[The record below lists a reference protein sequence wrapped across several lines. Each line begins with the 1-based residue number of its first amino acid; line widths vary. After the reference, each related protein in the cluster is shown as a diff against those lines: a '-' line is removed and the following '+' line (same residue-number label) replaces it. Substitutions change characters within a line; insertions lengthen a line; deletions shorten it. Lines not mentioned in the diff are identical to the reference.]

1 MTQDSINALD
11 DNLCLSRVKVISD
24 HNIFSTVNV
33 LKEIGIKVN
42 DKTESKKISWRLII
56 RKS

>member
-1 MTQDSINALD
+1 
-11 DNLCLSRVKVISD
+11 VISD